1 MICPQCGR
9 EMEPIIDIPFRWQC
23 DNHPMRLSVPEP
35 LPTLW
40 YIEPTTSI
48 AVEEAR
54 LAEQWAQRLAER
66 QPQRRENINCPSCHN
81 PMQYNLTMHQWE
93 CHALQPPMI
102 ITDEEIARGLCPLSG
117 RTMTPEEV
125 RGERPM
131 AATEV
136 LGTRTGRININMDAF
151 LDPQPP
157 IDFNPWIMQQMALA
171 PPLSWLPEAGIAFLR
186 TKTDKTDDRRQRERE
201 AKYREVTVEWFNPMP
216 KSLKLLF
223 IAEDKESQEM
233 MEHFKSQ
240 DTKHITFR
248 NMYGSCQRMLIRT
261 YMEQHPDE
269 NQPEMEVPF

>member
-1 MICPQCGR
+1 
-9 EMEPIIDIPFRWQC
+9 
-23 DNHPMRLSVPEP
+23 
-35 LPTLW
+35 
-40 YIEPTTSI
+40 
-48 AVEEAR
+48 
-54 LAEQWAQRLAER
+54 
-66 QPQRRENINCPSCHN
+66 
-81 PMQYNLTMHQWE
+81 
-93 CHALQPPMI
+93 
-102 ITDEEIARGLCPLSG
+102 
-117 RTMTPEEV
+117 MTPEEV

-131 AATEV
+131 TATKV
-136 LGTRTGRININMDAF
+136 LGTQTGRININMDAF
-151 LDPQPP
+151 LGPQPP
-157 IDFNPWIMQQMALA
+157 IDFNPWIMQQMAVA
-171 PPLSWLPEAGIAFLR
+171 PPLSWLPEAGIASLR

-201 AKYREVTVEWFNPMP
+201 AEYRKVTVEWFNPMP